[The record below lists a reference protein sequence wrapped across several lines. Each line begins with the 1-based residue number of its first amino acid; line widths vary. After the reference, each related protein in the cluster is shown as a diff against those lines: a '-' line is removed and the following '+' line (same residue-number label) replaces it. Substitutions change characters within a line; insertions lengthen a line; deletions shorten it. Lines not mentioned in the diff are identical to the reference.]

1 MVRYLICAQVTTSD
15 GFKIAQEDLRL
26 RGPGDFFGMA
36 QHGLPKYNSI
46 VNQADM
52 RTVECA
58 KEISEKIISSDPD
71 LKKPE
76 NQWLFK
82 KVHHLRSKLGDSK
95 LN

>member
-1 MVRYLICAQVTTSD
+1 
-15 GFKIAQEDLRL
+15 
-26 RGPGDFFGMA
+26 
-36 QHGLPKYNSI
+36 
-46 VNQADM
+46 M